1 MLHASDTGH
10 APWTIVNS
18 NEKKRARLESIRS
31 VLHGLD
37 YEHKNRD
44 VVTEPDPRV
53 VRTVRDVHIGD

>member
-1 MLHASDTGH
+1 M
-10 APWTIVNS
+10 NS

-44 VVTEPDPRV
+44 VVAEPDQRV
-53 VRTVRDVHIGD
+53 IRTVRDVHIAS